1 MLICEVLKIRDF
13 SKLLR
18 LLFATPQKLL
28 PDPPVGNHC
37 SITSLNVKTSF
48 RTRFSGVR
56 NTFNAFRD
64 LPSDYISDLAQSR
77 LGVEPAKLS
86 DIAIDRE
93 V

>member
-1 MLICEVLKIRDF
+1 MALVPLHV
-13 SKLLR
+13 S
-18 LLFATPQKLL
+18 
-28 PDPPVGNHC
+28 
-37 SITSLNVKTSF
+37 SIASLNVKTYI
-48 RTRFSGVR
+48 RTRFIGVR
-56 NTFNAFRD
+56 NTYNTFRD

>member
-1 MLICEVLKIRDF
+1 
-13 SKLLR
+13 
-18 LLFATPQKLL
+18 
-28 PDPPVGNHC
+28 
-37 SITSLNVKTSF
+37 
-48 RTRFSGVR
+48 VR

-64 LPSDYISDLAQSR
+64 LPRDYISDLVQSR

>member
-1 MLICEVLKIRDF
+1 M
-13 SKLLR
+13 
-18 LLFATPQKLL
+18 
-28 PDPPVGNHC
+28 
-37 SITSLNVKTSF
+37 
-48 RTRFSGVR
+48 R

-64 LPSDYISDLAQSR
+64 LPSDSISDLAQSR